1 MTHCPNKIPLCL
13 CIIFSFYTVLCKT
26 AVMCQKNLLYHI
38 WTVGNPWLTKIKGN
52 SLRSVCLVKIKPS
65 ILLRLYSLSRHW
77 SSKGKY
83 FHFQA
88 TEFSRTT
95 SPPRRAQHFA
105 TGNKPSRISLT
116 CLAYYRL
123 PLQCIGTDC
132 YNRVAGSGK
141 VSGPGCRDCGA
152 PTPHTRTRIVRFR
165 DHTKVGAQAK
175 DQYFDFFIAPDF
187 FWCSRHWELCWNWHQ
202 RHRGEVDFFYEYH
215 HSFNWRMS
223 NQ

>member
-1 MTHCPNKIPLCL
+1 MLWGCVFDLSREIQC
-13 CIIFSFYTVLCKT
+13 T
-26 AVMCQKNLLYHI
+26 AQAEYLSAFASSSVFTLLYHI

-52 SLRSVCLVKIKPS
+52 SLRNACLVKIKPS

-83 FHFQA
+83 FLFQA

-116 CLAYYRL
+116 CQAHYRL

-165 DHTKVGAQAK
+165 DHTKVG
-175 DQYFDFFIAPDF
+175 
-187 FWCSRHWELCWNWHQ
+187 
-202 RHRGEVDFFYEYH
+202 V
-215 HSFNWRMS
+215 
-223 NQ
+223 